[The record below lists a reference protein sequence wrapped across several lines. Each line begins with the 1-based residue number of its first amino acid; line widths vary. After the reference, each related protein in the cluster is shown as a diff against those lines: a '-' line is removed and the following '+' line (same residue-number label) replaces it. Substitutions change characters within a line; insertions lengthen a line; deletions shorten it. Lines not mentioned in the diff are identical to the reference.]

1 MNPATPAA
9 TTDTEAAP
17 PAETKSPATE
27 YKSHPAA
34 SLFPLLDED
43 SSEFLGLVE
52 NIKANGQRETIKLL
66 KNEILDGRNRY
77 RACQQLGIEPRYDR
91 LPIDTNPIE
100 YVLSANMHRRHLRE
114 SQRAIIGA
122 KAVTTTHGG
131 NRKSQD
137 ADLRVDEITQEQAA
151 KLAGVSKRLMTD
163 AVKILSDP
171 ELVKKVWK
179 GKMTVS
185 AARKE
190 FDKKAAEAE
199 KGGET
204 KEVEMQNSSGS
215 EEEEGKVETTPATQV
230 SEEIDEAV
238 DSLIITLEE
247 YEELSNSETV
257 QAAVAG
263 IVQRFQDKGWLE
275 RMKKKA

>member
-1 MNPATPAA
+1 MNTATSAA
-9 TTDTEAAP
+9 TTDT
-17 PAETKSPATE
+17 KSPPPTE

-43 SSEFLGLVE
+43 SSEFKGLVE
-52 NIKANGQRETIKLL
+52 NIKANGQREAIKLL
-66 KNEILDGRNRY
+66 KTEILDGRNRY

-131 NRKSQD
+131 DRKSQD
-137 ADLRVDEITQEQAA
+137 ADLRVNEITQEQAA

-171 ELVKKVWK
+171 ELVKKVWE
-179 GKMTVS
+179 GKMAVS
-185 AARKE
+185 AAGKE
-190 FDKKAAEAE
+190 FDKKKKAAEAE

-204 KEVEMQNSSGS
+204 KEVEMQNSSNS
-215 EEEEGKVETTPATQV
+215 EEEERKVETTSATQV
-230 SEEIDEAV
+230 SEEIGEAV

-247 YEELSNSETV
+247 YEELSDSETV
-257 QAAVAG
+257 QAAVAR

-275 RMKKKA
+275 RVKKKKAA